1 MLFSKYAKKL
11 DENSTLAT
19 YLICTSSVIHME
31 FEYHFILALH
41 LCLRD
46 IGYRDI
52 ESMLATHSECQTI
65 A

>member
-1 MLFSKYAKKL
+1 
-11 DENSTLAT
+11 
-19 YLICTSSVIHME
+19 
-31 FEYHFILALH
+31 LH

-65 A
+65 ACHHLNMITTLL

>member
-11 DENSTLAT
+11 NENPTLAT

-41 LCLRD
+41 LCLCN